1 MGEKKETTMSEPVK
15 NPVLS
20 SLLKKY
26 NETPAENREEKNN
39 RINDV
44 AAEFVENA
52 RLLLPVQ
59 IDEKF
64 IEKTGPNA
72 AVIKK
77 DGRFNV
83 TVLTAGDGTKYYP
96 LFTDWQEIA
105 RCPDD
110 MKKNIQTFIVSF
122 DDLWA
127 LLQNIDAGAVINP
140 FSDNLA
146 FNKETLRRFHE
157 HKELKTSGHTE
168 HQVEKDTKV
177 MLGDPAEDPKPLK
190 DALRSTAE
198 NYPEIRNM
206 WLKLMIKEDEKSWLL
221 IVDHKGD
228 KTPLFEALSKAAA
241 GHLAKGMYID
251 MISYSD
257 SFGKRAADGNPFY
270 VRKKKGLFF

>member
-77 DGRFNV
+77 DGRFDV
-83 TVLTAGDGTKYYP
+83 TVLTAGDGAAEY
-96 LFTDWQEIA
+96 
-105 RCPDD
+105 RCRRGD
-110 MKKNIQTFIVSF
+110 QS
-122 DDLWA
+122 
-127 LLQNIDAGAVINP
+127 LLRQ
-140 FSDNLA
+140 SRL
-146 FNKETLRRFHE
+146 
-157 HKELKTSGHTE
+157 
-168 HQVEKDTKV
+168 QQ
-177 MLGDPAEDPKPLK
+177 
-190 DALRSTAE
+190 
-198 NYPEIRNM
+198 
-206 WLKLMIKEDEKSWLL
+206 
-221 IVDHKGD
+221 
-228 KTPLFEALSKAAA
+228 
-241 GHLAKGMYID
+241 
-251 MISYSD
+251 
-257 SFGKRAADGNPFY
+257 GNPAA
-270 VRKKKGLFF
+270 LP